1 MSRFKHYRQIGV
13 AMAWRVSLSLYLLLI
28 SVLPSCERGGW
39 ENSFNS
45 PSEIGHAVVEALNK
59 GDASGLHQLRVSRKE
74 YLTWM
79 WPAFP
84 ASGPPHN
91 YPEDFAWSNL
101 DAKCSRAVRRL
112 IKRYG
117 ESDFVFA
124 KLDFE
129 RKTEKYKDF
138 QLLRG
143 TVLTVENKHGQ
154 QKTLKILGSVVEKDG
169 RYKLLS
175 YKD

>member
-1 MSRFKHYRQIGV
+1 
-13 AMAWRVSLSLYLLLI
+13 MAWRVFLLFLLLI
-28 SVLPSCERGGW
+28 SVPLGCEHRRW
-39 ENSFNS
+39 KNSFNS
-45 PSEIGHAVVEALNK
+45 PAEIGRAVVEALNQ
-59 GDASGLHQLRVSRKE
+59 GDTSGLHQLRVSRKE
-74 YLTWM
+74 YVSWM
-79 WPAFP
+79 WPEFP

-101 DAKCSRAVRRL
+101 DTKCSRAVRQL

-117 ESDFVFA
+117 ENNLTFVGLGFA
-124 KLDFE
+124 QSTKE
-129 RKTEKYKDF
+129 YRGF

-143 TVLTVENKHGQ
+143 TVLTVRNNSGH

-175 YKD
+175 YKE